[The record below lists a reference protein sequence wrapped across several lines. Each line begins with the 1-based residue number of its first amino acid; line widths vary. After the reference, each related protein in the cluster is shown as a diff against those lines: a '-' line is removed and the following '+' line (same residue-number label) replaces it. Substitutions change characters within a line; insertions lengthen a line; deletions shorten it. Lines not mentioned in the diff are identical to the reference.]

1 MKKDLEGKSK
11 RRNFA
16 PLLKGSKIIEI
27 FAIRKID
34 KKDTGETRKGIPRS
48 PSRFQGQVENTVNR
62 RTHRRAGRH

>member
-34 KKDTGETRKGIPRS
+34 NKRYR
-48 PSRFQGQVENTVNR
+48 
-62 RTHRRAGRH
+62 